1 MDEMVRV
8 KLENGSEATVTAEQA
23 DRLKLEVLD
32 KPATDARGYALSD
45 KPKVDLN
52 PARSKYAGMK
62 PEELVTF
69 KYEDEGV
76 ATLEDGLYV
85 LEDKLT
91 DAAFVDRMARFVKA
105 SMQGWKYAEENPD
118 EAAEI
123 VLEHDETGAQ
133 TEEHQKRMMSEIAKL
148 TAGSDGSLDP
158 ADYERTVKILMAG
171 GSDPVISKAPE
182 GAWTSAVTDAALKP

>member
-62 PEELVTF
+62 PEELQTLA
-69 KYEDEGV
+69 DERQLSVEG
-76 ATLEDGLYV
+76 TGKDGNV
-85 LEDKLT
+85 
-91 DAAFVDRMARFVKA
+91 VKA
-105 SMQGWKYAEENPD
+105 DLVGALD
-118 EAAEI
+118 A
-123 VLEHDETGAQ
+123 HDAETGN
-133 TEEHQKRMMSEIAKL
+133 
-148 TAGSDGSLDP
+148 P
-158 ADYERTVKILMAG
+158 
-171 GSDPVISKAPE
+171 
-182 GAWTSAVTDAALKP
+182 